1 MQKYYRFLHDDN
13 LVRKNSSSGGAFT
26 AISDQILDKGGVVY
40 GCVMDENLNIKHS
53 RATNKDERDKMR
65 GSKYIQS
72 DIKEIFQQ
80 IESDLKAEKIVLF
93 TGTPC
98 QNFTVLNYLALS
110 GICTDRLIT
119 MELVCHGVGSKTFF
133 ADYIHNLEI
142 KYRGKAIKVNF
153 RAKHHKGQKQDMEVV
168 FDNKKR
174 YNASSTKYDWFYSV
188 YLKNLIL
195 RPSCYECPFAQ
206 KKRFSDLIIADHW
219 GYQDEKAYS
228 LIVSNSPF
236 GNQIINLIKNDY
248 KCDIK
253 EISECEIRQPHMEHP
268 CAKPY
273 QREKFWSIY
282 RKHGYLDVQKWIG
295 NNNFWGKMKNL
306 LARIVYETH
315 TDEVIKYIHHR
326 RRTKFYET
334 RK

>member
-1 MQKYYRFLHDDN
+1 MQKYYRFLHGDD

-40 GCVMDENLNIKHS
+40 GCVMDENLSLKHF
-53 RATNKDERDKMR
+53 RATNKENRDKMR

-80 IESDLKAEKIVLF
+80 IKKDLATGKCVLF

-98 QNFTVLNYLALS
+98 QNFAILAYLS
-110 GICTDRLIT
+110 SSKICTDRLIT
-119 MELVCHGVGSKTFF
+119 VELVCHGVGSKVFF
-133 ADYIHNLEI
+133 ADYIHDLEV

-153 RAKHHKGQKQDMEVV
+153 RAKHHRGQKQDMEVV
-168 FDNKKR
+168 FDNKKQ

-206 KKRFSDLIIADHW
+206 KKRFSDLTIADHW

-228 LIVSNSPF
+228 LIVSNTSL
-236 GNQIINLIKNDY
+236 GNEVMNLIMVNHEG
-248 KCDIK
+248 DIE
-253 EISECEIRQPHMEHP
+253 EISECEVRQPHMEHP
-268 CAKPY
+268 CAKPN
-273 QREKFWSIY
+273 QRVKFWSIY
-282 RKHGYLDVQKWIG
+282 LKQGYLNVQKWIG
-295 NNNFWGKMKNL
+295 NNNFSGRVKSL
-306 LARIVYETH
+306 LARVAYETH
-315 TDEVIKYIHHR
+315 ADEAIKYIRCR
-326 RRTKFYET
+326 RRKKFYET
-334 RK
+334 GK